1 MPVNNTVNLRPR
13 TGLRRHQAGMTL
25 IELMVAIAIALFLLG
40 GIAALIAQ
48 QSSSRAELNKSG
60 RQIESGRYAFT
71 LLQDDIENA
80 GYYGQFGSAMVSPTA
95 LPNPC
100 ATDATSID
108 DSLPLP
114 LQGYDSPAVVP
125 APLSACLPDANHVP
139 GTDILVIRRLETSDP
154 ALTITSAVAGQVY
167 VQTTPA
173 AKITGIG
180 PDPTP
185 ATPSKYTLVMK
196 DGVTP
201 ANLRRYVERIY
212 FVSPC
217 NLYAA
222 GATTCSAAA
231 DGGKPVPTLKR
242 LEITTSGGVTAFITT
257 PLVDG
262 IQNMQFDYGVDAINS
277 GSPASPFV
285 TAPALTDWPNV
296 MAVQVNLLARNT
308 QATGGYS
315 DNKTYSMGVSGQVGP
330 FPDAF
335 KRHVY
340 AGTVRAINPS
350 GRRE

>member
-1 MPVNNTVNLRPR
+1 VKNTVELRQR
-13 TGLRRHQAGMTL
+13 AGRYRYQTGLTL
-25 IELMVAIAIALFLLG
+25 IELMVAITIALFLLA
-40 GIAALIAQ
+40 GITALISQ
-48 QSSSRAELNKSG
+48 QSSARAELNKSG

-80 GYYGQFGSAMVSPTA
+80 GYYGQYATAIAVPTA

-100 ATDATSID
+100 AMDKVSID
-108 DSLPLP
+108 ASLALP
-114 LQGYDSPAVVP
+114 LQGYDSPAAVP
-125 APLSACLPDANHVP
+125 APLSTCLADTDHVP
-139 GTDILVIRRLETSDP
+139 GTDILVVRRLETDDP
-154 ALTITSAVAGQVY
+154 PPAITSAVAGQVY
-167 VQTTPA
+167 IQTTPA
-173 AKITGIG
+173 GRITDIG

-185 ATPSKYTLVMK
+185 ATPSKYTLVKK

-201 ANLRRYVERIY
+201 ADLRRYVEHIY

-222 GATTCSAAA
+222 GATTCTAAA

-242 LEITTSGGVTAFITT
+242 LEIATSGGVSTFVMT

-262 IQNMQFDYGVDAINS
+262 IQNMQLDYGIDAINS
-277 GSPASPFV
+277 GSPASPFI

-296 MAVQVNLLARNT
+296 MAVEVNLLARNT
-308 QATGGYS
+308 QSSNGYS
-315 DNKTYSMGVSGQVGP
+315 DAKTYSMGVSGVVGP
-330 FPDAF
+330 FSDAY

-340 AGTVRAINPS
+340 AGTVRVINPS